1 MKFITILLTV
11 FALESCGNTKATTN
25 LENNI
30 EAKQTEILS
39 GKYMISSFID
49 NKELPENIHLNFDAT
64 TNRVSG
70 FAGCNNFSTSYST
83 EGNTIKFG
91 VFMSTK
97 MQCKRFMDVEQNLLK
112 TLEKATSFSVENN
125 VLTLKNGKEDL
136 VFAAKNTASKIAQG
150 DDYSITYSSSTRG
163 SFLKIEIKNDS
174 IISQKQRGSAPE
186 TRKFSTKETTDIF
199 NKVAILNLE
208 ELENLESPSEAHQ
221 YDGAAAATLTIT
233 KNGKTYSTKTFDAG
247 KPNAKIEDLVNTI
260 FSLSEKQ

>member
-11 FALESCGNTKATTN
+11 FVLESCGNTKAATN
-25 LENNI
+25 LQNNK
-30 EAKQTEILS
+30 EAKQTETLS

-49 NKELPENIHLNFDAT
+49 NTELPENIHLNFDAT

-91 VFMSTK
+91 TFMSTK
-97 MQCKRFMDVEQNLLK
+97 MMCKRFMNVEQNLLK
-112 TLEKATSFSVENN
+112 TLEKTTSFSVENN

-136 VFAAKNTASKIAQG
+136 VFATKNTTSKIAQG

-208 ELENLESPSEAHQ
+208 ELENLEPPSTAHQ
-221 YDGAAAATLTIT
+221 FDGAAAASLTIT

-247 KPNAKIEDLVNTI
+247 KPNAKIEDLINTI
-260 FSLSEKQ
+260 FSLNEKQ